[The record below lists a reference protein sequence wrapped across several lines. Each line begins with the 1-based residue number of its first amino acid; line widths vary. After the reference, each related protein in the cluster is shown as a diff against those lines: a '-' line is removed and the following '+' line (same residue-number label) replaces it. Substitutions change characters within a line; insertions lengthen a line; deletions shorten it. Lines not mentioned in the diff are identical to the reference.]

1 MKTILATCNLNQW
14 SLDFEGNTARIIE
27 SIEIAKS
34 RGARY
39 RLGPELEVTGYS
51 CEDHFLEQ
59 DTLSH
64 SWEALACILG
74 GGNTDGI
81 LCDIGMPVM
90 HKNVRYN
97 CRVFVLDGKVLL
109 IRPKLILAGDGNYR
123 EPRWFAAWQH
133 GWTTEPYPLPCE
145 IAAITGQRTV
155 PIGIAAIALGD
166 TLVASETCE
175 ELFAPMSPHIHFG
188 NAGVEIIGNGSGS
201 HHELRKLDTRIA
213 LIRNAT
219 EKNGGVYL
227 YANQQGCDGGRLY
240 FDGCALIAQN
250 GEILAQG
257 SQFSLSDVEVVT
269 AVVNLHDVRSY
280 RGAKASRAVQA
291 SQTEKLLQVDVDFE
305 GGFPGLQLQFTDNS
319 VASEQNSPVGEN
331 SLFRFRNAP
340 IEPRYHIPEEEIALG
355 PACWLWDYLRRSG
368 AEGYFIPLSGGADS
382 GAVAT
387 LVGSMCQLVARAI
400 REEELTVIADV
411 RRWLRGDE
419 TPDIFTEPSVL
430 ANRLLYTCYLG
441 TENSSRETRRRAKR
455 LAAQIGAYHLDINM
469 DALVTALKTLFTR
482 ITRKTPRFKVEGGSH
497 TENQALQN
505 IQARLRMVLSYLFA
519 QTLPWVR
526 NRQGT
531 LLVLG
536 TGNVDEALRGYLTK
550 YDCSSGDINPI
561 GGISKRDLRKFLVWA
576 QHHLGYTA
584 LAEIVEAPPTA
595 ELEPITE
602 TYTQTDEDDMGMT
615 YAELSRFGQLRK
627 MERCGPASMFEKLV
641 EEWNTLPP
649 REVAEKVKHFFTH
662 YASNRHKMTTLTPSY
677 HAESYSPDDNRFDLR
692 QFLYQTRWTWQ
703 FRRIDALVKKY
714 EFQTLSASKE
724 TINQRE
730 T

>member
-1 MKTILATCNLNQW
+1 MRTIVATCNLNQW

-27 SIEIAKS
+27 SIEIAKA

-39 RLGPELEVTGYS
+39 RLGPELEITGYS

-59 DTLSH
+59 DTLRH
-64 SWEALACILG
+64 SWEALACILAG
-74 GGNTDGI
+74 GYTDGI

-97 CRVFVLDGKVLL
+97 CRVFVLDGEVLL

-133 GWTTEPYPLPCE
+133 GWTTEPYPLPGE
-145 IAAITGQRTV
+145 IAEITVQSTV

-166 TLVASETCE
+166 TLLASETCE
-175 ELFAPMSPHIHFG
+175 ELFAPLSPHIAFG

-219 EKNGGVYL
+219 AKNGGVYL

-257 SQFSLSDVEVVT
+257 SQFSLADVEVVT
-269 AVVNLHDVRSY
+269 AAVNLHDVRSY

-291 SQTEKLLQVDVDFE
+291 SQTGQLPQIDVDFKFAE
-305 GGFPGLQLQFTDNS
+305 VRGTARARP
-319 VASEQNSPVGEN
+319 SPYGNEEVWGTARAR
-331 SLFRFRNAP
+331 SLPYGNK
-340 IEPRYHIPEEEIALG
+340 EVPRYHTPEEEIALG

-387 LVGSMCQLVARAI
+387 LVGSMCQLVAKAV
-400 REEELTVIADV
+400 REREATVIADV
-411 RRWLRGDE
+411 ERWLRDNE
-419 TPDIFTEPSVL
+419 TPDVFADPSVL

-441 TENSSRETRRRAKR
+441 TENSSRDTQKRAKQ
-455 LAAQIGAYHLDINM
+455 LAEQIGAYHLDINM
-469 DALVTALKTLFTR
+469 DALVGALKTLFTR
-482 ITRKTPRFKVEGGSH
+482 ITRKTPRFKVEGGTH

-519 QTLPWVR
+519 QMLPWVR
-526 NRQGT
+526 NRRGT

-561 GGISKRDLRKFLVWA
+561 GGISKRDLRRFLGWA
-576 QHHLGYTA
+576 QCHLGYTA
-584 LAEIVEAPPTA
+584 LGEIVAAPPTA

-602 TYTQTDEDDMGMT
+602 NYTQTDEEDMGMS

-627 MERCGPASMFEKLV
+627 MERCGPVSMFEKLV
-641 EEWNTLPP
+641 EEWDTLQP
-649 REVAEKVKHFFTH
+649 RAVAEKVKHFFTY
-662 YASNRHKMTTLTPSY
+662 YAINRHKMTTLTPSY

-703 FRRIDALVKKY
+703 FRRIDALVKKL
-714 EFQTLSASKE
+714 EGP
-724 TINQRE
+724 
-730 T
+730 